1 MVICRFYA
9 HCSEGHLLSTQGRSG
24 TVESKIRLLVKSL
37 ELVDTLS
44 LAHPFVDGIDRIS
57 YCLTTEESHV
67 VMSGEIPADIAS
79 RTKEEYDGKD
89 VLRVQT
95 TSFFIGLMVEP
106 KDRKSC
112 LTLELFHAV
121 DNVG

>member
-1 MVICRFYA
+1 
-9 HCSEGHLLSTQGRSG
+9 
-24 TVESKIRLLVKSL
+24 
-37 ELVDTLS
+37 
-44 LAHPFVDGIDRIS
+44 
-57 YCLTTEESHV
+57 
-67 VMSGEIPADIAS
+67 MSGEIPADIAS